1 MAGII
6 ANYVFAYGFT
16 TDISNLRYFEGSTI
30 DSDMATVKIKKPYRK
45 FLNEV
50 GWFHYDTTPDEQS
63 KLFVFG
69 ERILAVED
77 KSFWYM
83 DKNPNHSGFYNI
95 QDDVLNAKLNQAD
108 FIDKEAKFNK
118 TKASFLLFM
127 NDKIQ
132 DNSF

>member
-6 ANYVFAYGFT
+6 ANYVFMYGFI
-16 TDISNLRYFEGSTI
+16 TDIANPRYFEESTI

-50 GWFHYDTTPDEQS
+50 GCFDDDTMPDEQS

-77 KSFWYM
+77 GRFWYM
-83 DKNPNHSGFYNI
+83 DKNPDHSGFYNI
-95 QDDVLNAKLNQAD
+95 QDDVFNAKLKHNN
-108 FIDKEAKFNK
+108 FIDKEAELNK

-127 NDKIQ
+127 NDKNVG
-132 DNSF
+132 NSF